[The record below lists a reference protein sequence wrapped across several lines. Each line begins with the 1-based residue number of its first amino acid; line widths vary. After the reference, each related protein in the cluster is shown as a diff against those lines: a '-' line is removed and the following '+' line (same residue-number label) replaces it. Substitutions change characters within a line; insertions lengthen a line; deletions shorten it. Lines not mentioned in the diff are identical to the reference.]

1 MAYGTGLVPLTRM
14 MRAGIALDAAGA
26 AAIFLVVWL
35 YYR

>member
-1 MAYGTGLVPLTRM
+1 M